1 MSSEELYR
9 VIDDPS
15 LLSQDTLPVLRQM
28 TEDYPWF
35 STARMLY
42 LKNLTNVESPVFGEE
57 LKKHAVYVADRK
69 KLYDYIHLDIEEIT
83 TESAATI
90 HEDDPFLLI
99 DSFLTAQGTMAS
111 FPAGMPLPIQ
121 PSASMDY
128 ILWAYSHTGEAE
140 KEKEP
145 EPIPLKHQELIDSFL
160 TEEVNR
166 EPGIRLLQAE
176 EEEDRLPSLVED
188 EEYEKTLDD
197 SYFTETLARI
207 YVKQRRYEKALQII
221 QKLSLKYPEKNIYF
235 ADQIRFLEK
244 LIINTKK

>member
-1 MSSEELYR
+1 MSGEELYR

-15 LLSQDTLPVLRQM
+15 LLSQDTLPVLRHM

-42 LKNLTNVESPVFGEE
+42 LKNLTNVESPMFEEE

-83 TESAATI
+83 KESTATI
-90 HEDDPFLLI
+90 HENDPFLLI

-111 FPAGMPLPIQ
+111 FPAGMPLPVQ

-128 ILWAYSHTGEAE
+128 ILWAYSPHTGEV
-140 KEKEP
+140 EKEP
-145 EPIPLKHQELIDSFL
+145 ETVPLKHQELIDSFL
-160 TEEVNR
+160 TEEENR
-166 EPGIRLLQAE
+166 EPGSRLLQAE
-176 EEEDRLPSLVED
+176 EEADRLPSLVED